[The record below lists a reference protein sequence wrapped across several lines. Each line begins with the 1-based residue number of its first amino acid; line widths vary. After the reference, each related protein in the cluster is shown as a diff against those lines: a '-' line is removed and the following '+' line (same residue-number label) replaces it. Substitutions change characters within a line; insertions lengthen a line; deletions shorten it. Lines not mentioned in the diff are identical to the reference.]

1 MILPERASEWDAQGR
16 VVAIV
21 EGNRRS
27 EFGYNGMSQR
37 TSITEIVDGQT
48 ESKKLYWWL
57 GGTIVCERDG
67 LQTGFPITK
76 RYFGQGVLQGTTKL
90 YYTTD
95 HLGSVRALVDET
107 GEVVA
112 DYRYSIYGER
122 TKIGGDQDSDYGF
135 AGLFHHAPSG
145 LDLATYPLNDSRQR
159 RFISRDPAWTT
170 TCTAMPII
178 IP

>member
-1 MILPERASEWDAQGR
+1 M
-16 VVAIV
+16 
-21 EGNRRS
+21 
-27 EFGYNGMSQR
+27 
-37 TSITEIVDGQT
+37 
-48 ESKKLYWWL
+48 

-67 LQTGFPITK
+67 LQAGFPITK

-95 HLGSVRALVDET
+95 HLGSVRELVDET

-122 TKIGGDQDSDYGF
+122 TKIAGDQDSDYGF

-145 LDLATYPLNDSRQR
+145 LDLATYRLYDSRQR
-159 RFISRDPAWTT
+159 RFISRDPLGEGVDYNLYRYSSNNPMNFTEPHGLASYSQIW
-170 TCTAMPII
+170 CMRAS
-178 IP
+178 